1 MSATEQRGEHK
12 QESGKP
18 SKSGRSFLF
27 WRKERVDHYAMPEA
41 KGIRSVFVSVES
53 ANITVT
59 RTFGGSSIGI
69 RLTGWARQHSA
80 DEFGIETHREGDRLH
95 IGIREPVEQGGIMNW
110 GQLELNLEVELP
122 AKDWD
127 SIRLMTGS
135 GNLKVSQFVAKS
147 TVIESGSGNIRAM
160 DLKLE
165 QMLRLHTGS
174 GDVTAE
180 RLTAGESFIHTNSGN
195 LTVEDIRLEQRLE
208 MNTSSGNIAS
218 QRFEAVHSSIYS
230 GSGNI
235 VLKDGGSSVKA
246 ESGSGNI
253 RIDRLLM
260 TGDSELWTGSGNIDV
275 HLASGNTDVTV
286 ACSTGSGNGH
296 ISGNGLIMTERTDD
310 SSRMAGRFGDGIF
323 KLQIR
328 TGSGN
333 YALHKS

>member
-1 MSATEQRGEHK
+1 MSATEHWGEHK
-12 QESGKP
+12 QVSGKP
-18 SKSGRSFLF
+18 AKSGRSFLF
-27 WRKERVDHYAMPEA
+27 WRKERVDHYATPEA
-41 KGIRSVFVSVES
+41 AGIRSVFVSVGS
-53 ANITVT
+53 ANISVSRTV
-59 RTFGGSSIGI
+59 GSSSVGI
-69 RLTGWARQHSA
+69 RLTGWARQHTA

-95 IGIREPVEQGGIMNW
+95 IGIREPIGQGGIMNW
-110 GQLELNLEVELP
+110 GQLELRLEVELP

-127 SIRLMTGS
+127 IIRLTTGS
-135 GNLKVSQFVAKS
+135 GNLKVSQLAAQS
-147 TVIESGSGNIRAM
+147 AVIESGSGNIKAM
-160 DLKLE
+160 DLKVE

-180 RLTAGESFIHTNSGN
+180 RIAAGESSLHTNSGN
-195 LTVEDIRLEQRLE
+195 LTVEDIRLEQQLE
-208 MNTSSGNIAS
+208 LNTSSGNITT
-218 QRFEAVHSSIYS
+218 QRFVAGHSNIYS

-235 VLKDGGSSVKA
+235 ALKDGGTSVKA

-275 HLASGNTDVTV
+275 NLTSGNTDVAVT
-286 ACSTGSGNGH
+286 CSAGSGNGH
-296 ISGNGLIMTERTDD
+296 ISGNGFMMTERTDD
-310 SSRMAGRFGDGIF
+310 CSRMAGHFGEGIF